1 MCQPPL
7 THNSPK
13 RHTEPHPKHQ
23 TTPPPAMC
31 QPPLA
36 HSAPNHQRLRKRA
49 SRRSHIAKRPILP
62 NTNNPGKQPLARHT
76 TNNRRPRHPLCAS
89 RRSHIAHPQSLPQ
102 HNNRAKQP
110 THRTASTTHIPST
123 RQCASHHW
131 HITPQTTISPAM
143 CKPLLTHC
151 TSHQHRAQQRIQ
163 PHLLFLNPLF
173 HRLRITHLML
183 LLPFHFTSQ
192 LFKGPRFMHNNPLI
206 PLPRHSRCNA
216 LCESKTR
223 RIIGQIFPRCIDIY
237 PAVVLKQSASS
248 HITLPILRMLPPVIL
263 HAHLQPWIRKI
274 EEKAPF
280 RRTSRR
286 ASGRTSTT
294 PNIHPIRHI
303 HPEIHIWHRQA
314 MCHQQ

>member
-1 MCQPPL
+1 MPL
-7 THNSPK
+7 TAHTPK
-13 RHTEPHPKHQ
+13 TRQ
-23 TTPPPAMC
+23 
-31 QPPLA
+31 
-36 HSAPNHQRLRKRA
+36 RA
-49 SRRSHIAKRPILP
+49 SHRSHI
-62 NTNNPGKQPLARHT
+62 T
-76 TNNRRPRHPLCAS
+76 HP
-89 RRSHIAHPQSLPQ
+89 PTLPQ
-102 HNNRAKQP
+102 HNNRRKQP
-110 THRTASTTHIPST
+110 IHCTASTTHIPST

-131 HITPQTTISPAM
+131 HITPQTIISPAM

-192 LFKGPRFMHNNPLI
+192 PFKGPRFMHNNPLI

-223 RIIGQIFPRCIDIY
+223 RIVSQVFPRCIDIY

-248 HITLPILRMLPPVIL
+248 HITLPILRVLTPVIL
-263 HAHLQPWIRKI
+263 HTHLEPRIRKI
-274 EEKAPF
+274 KEKAPF
-280 RRTSRR
+280 RRT
-286 ASGRTSTT
+286 SGRTSTT

-303 HPEIHIWHRQA
+303 HPEIHIWHRQT